1 MTVYLVIPLPK
12 ISYIHRIYIWFWPTL
27 DMCVSPTLAGPAVL
41 LFDAVFLIKGFLGA
55 AVVPEQSNFICW
67 STRLDS
73 CVSPTLAGPAVLLFD
88 AVFLIKAFLGAA
100 VIPEQSDQCYEDHAT
115 SVMKII

>member
-1 MTVYLVIPLPK
+1 M
-12 ISYIHRIYIWFWPTL
+12 
-27 DMCVSPTLAGPAVL
+27 
-41 LFDAVFLIKGFLGA
+41 
-55 AVVPEQSNFICW
+55 
-67 STRLDS
+67 